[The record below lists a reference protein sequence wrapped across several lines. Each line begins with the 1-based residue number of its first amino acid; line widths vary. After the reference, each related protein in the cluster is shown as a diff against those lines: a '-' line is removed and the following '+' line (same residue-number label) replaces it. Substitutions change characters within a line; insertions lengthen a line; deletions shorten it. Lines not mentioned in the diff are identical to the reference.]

1 MADWIRLPRSIFDW
15 DWFDKPEMLPL
26 FLHLLNNAKEKDI
39 KHDGIVEHR
48 GQLLTSLGK
57 LSTTIG
63 AGKQVVR
70 TCLSKLTNMQLI
82 KVDTERLYSI
92 ITICNYD
99 NYFGVDVNE
108 SKKEP
113 KKEEIVKSIEE
124 ASNKDKPKKTKEE
137 ITASTEKRKEK
148 FYQELVPYVATYGKD
163 MVRQFYDYWTEPN
176 KSRTK
181 MRYELERTWDTKRRL
196 NTWASRENING
207 RRANYDT
214 NSEEARQQRQ
224 RDAISIMS
232 RLAAEDDAEV
242 R

>member
-26 FLHLLNNAKEKDI
+26 FLYLLNNAKEKDI
-39 KHDGIVEHR
+39 KHDGRVERR

-70 TCLSKLTNMQLI
+70 TCLSKLKNMQLI
-82 KVDTERLYSI
+82 EVDTERLYSI

-99 NYFGVDVNE
+99 NYFEVDANE

-113 KKEEIVKSIEE
+113 KKEEAVKPIEE
-124 ASNKDKPKKTKEE
+124 ASKGDKPKKTKEE
-137 ITASTEKRKEK
+137 IATATEKRKEK

-163 MVRQFYDYWTEPN
+163 MIRKFYDYWSEMN
-176 KSRTK
+176 KSKTR
-181 MRYELERTWDTKRRL
+181 MRCETEKTWDLNLRLQNWARRNKDFGTKQSGTAL
-196 NTWASRENING
+196 H
-207 RRANYDT
+207 
-214 NSEEARQQRQ
+214 NSENKDYNEGGW
-224 RDAISIMS
+224 
-232 RLAAEDDAEV
+232 
-242 R
+242 